1 LTQLVRVFHQLVPM
15 ALLALAAGF
24 VLIIAVAT
32 YRIRGGRTAGEAW
45 GTAILDV
52 LLLLTAATIAVLTL
66 PPGLESHRVVELVP
80 FQDIRR
86 TLRETSVSD
95 TQFWAMVAN
104 VLLFVPVGALVPL
117 RFPRFDRLSRVLLLC
132 AGISAGIEVIQ
143 FVVGSHSTATDD
155 VMLNTLGGLLGFLA
169 MRGVRALLR
178 RLPAMAS
185 RDLRPRPGR
194 SLP

>member
-15 ALLALAAGF
+15 ALFALAAGF

-132 AGISAGIEVIQ
+132 AGISAGIEVVQ

-155 VMLNTLGGLLGFLA
+155 VMLNTLGGMLGFLA
-169 MRGVRALLR
+169 MRGVRAPLR
-178 RLPAMAS
+178 RLAAMAS
-185 RDLRPRPGR
+185 RDLRPRPG
-194 SLP
+194 